1 MTERVWR
8 VSPRAMTSRVLVF
21 AVLLSLGC
29 ASSTARVRSA
39 DALPPGCPVEV
50 LRESGPTVPIR
61 SLGEVTTRC
70 TGDAMTDTAA
80 CTRAL
85 QDQACALGGDTVW
98 SVTSTQTD
106 DAVILRAH
114 VGHTR

>member
-1 MTERVWR
+1 
-8 VSPRAMTSRVLVF
+8 MTSRVMVF
-21 AVLLSLGC
+21 AVALSLGC
-29 ASSTARVRSA
+29 ASTPARTRTA

-61 SLGEVTTRC
+61 SLGEVTARC
-70 TGDAMTDTAA
+70 TGDAMGDTAA

-98 SVTSTQTD
+98 GISQSQTD